1 MATDSSFLLLVIL
14 LRWLILPPPT
24 AAIPKHFRMYGQR
37 LHHPHPLPAHGK
49 LKGQIGAGITE
60 KFHVWSDLGD
70 DDDTPGATGLLSAYT
85 MDGALFLSLL
95 LLPIDMLGVAAQS
108 C

>member
-1 MATDSSFLLLVIL
+1 M
-14 LRWLILPPPT
+14 RC
-24 AAIPKHFRMYGQR
+24 
-37 LHHPHPLPAHGK
+37 PHPLGSPRHGK

-95 LLPIDMLGVAAQS
+95 LLPVGLDMSMLGVAAQS